1 MAAPG
6 RAKQK
11 DGGKEEHQHE
21 ASLAPVDCASDN
33 DPRNRDVQGASHGKK
48 AIAQARQ
55 GKLPEKDHGEESPDQ
70 KAPFVGK
77 GTIAKPVADKGS
89 PESCQEYLQYSCPGH
104 KSFRKQHV
112 RHLEP
117 DGQHEQK
124 DKRKGRALSAT
135 AFGLFAKPAL
145 SGFGGKKQGSSQSQ
159 GSNSAQYENKSQPW
173 RAHGHANLHELVAGH
188 KPFDCNGKQRD
199 KGDRAHP
206 GRAEQG
212 GNAPDN
218 GACRKSREPCPVA
231 VGSKEQKAGNKQKRD
246 SYLAAR
252 RNKGRS
258 CGFRTHG
265 IVRVQGLLVEEDKGC
280 PKGLYHPMGACLGKA
295 VTQGRML
302 QADRTLS
309 ISPGGMTLSENFIY
323 RPIGIIH
330 SEHTDPAH
338 GPIQPCYADG
348 CLGTVEVF
356 EQYTQGLK
364 DLDGF
369 SLIILLYQCHRA
381 KPCPM
386 LV

>member
-89 PESCQEYLQYSCPGH
+89 PESCQEHLQYSCPGH

-117 DGQHEQK
+117 DGQHDQK

-145 SGFGGKKQGSSQSQ
+145 SGVESKEQGSSQSQ
-159 GSNSAQYENKSQPW
+159 GSNSTQYENKSQPW

-199 KGDRAHP
+199 TGDRAHP
-206 GRAEQG
+206 GRAKQS

-231 VGSKEQKAGNKQKRD
+231 VGSKEQKAGNK
-246 SYLAAR
+246 
-252 RNKGRS
+252 
-258 CGFRTHG
+258 
-265 IVRVQGLLVEEDKGC
+265 
-280 PKGLYHPMGACLGKA
+280 
-295 VTQGRML
+295 
-302 QADRTLS
+302 
-309 ISPGGMTLSENFIY
+309 
-323 RPIGIIH
+323 
-330 SEHTDPAH
+330 
-338 GPIQPCYADG
+338 
-348 CLGTVEVF
+348 
-356 EQYTQGLK
+356 
-364 DLDGF
+364 
-369 SLIILLYQCHRA
+369 
-381 KPCPM
+381 
-386 LV
+386 